1 MKIIMPEKKA
11 DGTMANY
18 TQKLIIETFEN
29 MLERMPLEKITVT
42 ALIKE
47 CNIGR
52 NTFYYHYADIYA
64 LLDDALIKAL
74 GQYENAVQDG
84 DWKSVMTS
92 LLYACRENKRKVYHI
107 YGSLSRDRLEQYL
120 FSRTD
125 DSISNYIRHIAQTRD
140 VDPERVE
147 IVADIV
153 KYSVIGYIMR
163 FFWNDMKGDIE
174 EGVEKYGV
182 VFDELLDKMLH

>member
-1 MKIIMPEKKA
+1 
-11 DGTMANY
+11 MANY
-18 TQKLIIETFEN
+18 TQNLILETFEN

-52 NTFYYHYADIYA
+52 NTFYYHYEDIYA
-64 LLDDALIKAL
+64 LLDDTLSQAL
-74 GQYENAVQDG
+74 GQYEKAVPDG
-84 DWKSVMTS
+84 DWKSVMKS

-107 YGSLSRDRLEQYL
+107 YHSLSRDRLEEYM

-125 DSISNYIRHIAQTRD
+125 SSISNYVRHIAETRG
-140 VDPERVE
+140 VNPERTE

-153 KYSVIGYIMR
+153 RYSVYGFVLH
-163 FFWNDMKGDIE
+163 FFWNDMKYDIE
-174 EGVEKYGV
+174 ESVNKYGII
-182 VFDELLDKMLH
+182 FDELLEKMLH

>member
-1 MKIIMPEKKA
+1 
-11 DGTMANY
+11 MANY
-18 TQKLIIETFEN
+18 TQNLILETFEN

-64 LLDDALIKAL
+64 LLDDALLKAL

-84 DWKSVMTS
+84 DWKSVMKS
-92 LLYACRENKRKVYHI
+92 LLYACRDNKRKVYHI
-107 YGSLSRDRLEQYL
+107 YHSLSRDRLEQYL

-125 DSISNYIRHIAQTRD
+125 NSVYNYIHQMAETRD
-140 VDPERVE
+140 VDTARAD

-153 KYSVIGYIMR
+153 KYSVTGLVLQ
-163 FFWNDMKGDIE
+163 FLWNDMKYDIE
-174 EGVEKYGV
+174 ESVDKYGII
-182 VFDELLDKMLH
+182 FDELLDKMLY